1 MAVCGEAPRRIAH
14 IAADRRPTSDA
25 TRWSALT
32 VSVSS
37 CFFSSSSSSS
47 SRSHSLF
54 FFFVLVID
62 KTKQFNY
69 LINWLLNC
77 LHIMHIMMFFFYFLL
92 FLFYIIL
99 FSCYFIFALSHFR
112 SLYFLSRLSSCF
124 IVYVFIL
131 FLFVLYKSISYVY
144 YIRSDLKGYFIRAYN

>member
-1 MAVCGEAPRRIAH
+1 MAVCVEAPRRIAH

-47 SRSHSLF
+47 SRVSFTL
-54 FFFVLVID
+54 FFVLVID

-77 LHIMHIMMFFFYFLL
+77 LHIMHIIMFFFL
-92 FLFYIIL
+92 FFIVSIL
-99 FSCYFIFALSHFR
+99 YNFIFL
-112 SLYFLSRLSSCF
+112 SLYFCF
-124 IVYVFIL
+124 ILLSIALFYLVFLLILSLYVFIL
-131 FLFVLYKSISYVY
+131 FLFVLYKSIPYMCTIFDPTLEGIFY
-144 YIRSDLKGYFIRAYN
+144 